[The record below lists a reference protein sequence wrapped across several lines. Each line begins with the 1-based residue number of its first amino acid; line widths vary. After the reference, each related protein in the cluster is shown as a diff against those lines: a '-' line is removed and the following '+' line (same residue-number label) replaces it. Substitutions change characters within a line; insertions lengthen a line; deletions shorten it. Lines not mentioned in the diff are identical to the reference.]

1 MPWGL
6 GRVCTRAER
15 EQEKRA
21 QLLKADARRRLME
34 SMWLQWER
42 DRRRKK
48 EERKAREKEER
59 SRAQLAWILQQ
70 NEKADRNLDLHN
82 GCQKYVSTNKL
93 LKKQMIGWDRR
104 AEQDTPR
111 PMSRENSLD
120 VS

>member
-1 MPWGL
+1 MPLGL
-6 GRVCTRAER
+6 GKIYTRAER

-42 DRRRKK
+42 DRRKKK

-70 NEKADRNLDLHN
+70 NEKADRNLDRHN
-82 GCQKYVSTNKL
+82 GSETYASTNKL
-93 LKKQMIGWDRR
+93 LKKQMIGWDRST
-104 AEQDTPR
+104 EQETPR
-111 PMSRENSLD
+111 LLSRKNSLG
-120 VS
+120 